1 MLGEGF
7 SAYMYSLVMLIL
19 GHSMA
24 FQPKVGRYVLDFGPT
39 SHIYV
44 S

>member
-1 MLGEGF
+1 M
-7 SAYMYSLVMLIL
+7 VV